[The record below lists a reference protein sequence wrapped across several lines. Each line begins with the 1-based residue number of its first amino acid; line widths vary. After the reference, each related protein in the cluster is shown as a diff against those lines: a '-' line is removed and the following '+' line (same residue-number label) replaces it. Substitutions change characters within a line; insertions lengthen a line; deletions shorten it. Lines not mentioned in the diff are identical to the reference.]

1 MAIGIN
7 LEQPQEALDI
17 NRHLEQNIGSN
28 DKGITPC
35 KQNCKR
41 KKCMFCARRIRSSHV
56 KHYLQKTEYRERSGH
71 NSIIFSISKKGTPN
85 DLEKLIRKVKR
96 LDKQVEWIAITE
108 NIPNRHVHG
117 IFSTNA
123 SPSEIKKEWRKI
135 SKGVHI
141 DIKKSVGDATE
152 KWLNY
157 MIKQAFNQTNA
168 PLNQPLSKIRNSR
181 FFAYNGKKARAE
193 RREWIE
199 ANHPELLEK

>member
-17 NRHLEQNIGSN
+17 NRHLKQNIGPN

-41 KKCMFCARRIRSSHV
+41 KKCMFCGPRIRNSHV
-56 KHYLQKTEYRERSGH
+56 KHYRQRTEFRERSGH
-71 NSIIFSISKKGTPN
+71 NSIIFSISKKGTVN
-85 DLEKLIRKVKR
+85 DFNKFIRTMKHS
-96 LDKQVEWIAITE
+96 DKQIEWIAITE
-108 NIPNRHVHG
+108 NIPSRHVHG
-117 IFSTNA
+117 IFSTNLK
-123 SPSEIKKEWRKI
+123 PSEIKKEWRKI

-157 MIKQAFNQTNA
+157 MTKQAFNQTNA
-168 PLNQPLSKIRNSR
+168 PLDQPLSKIRNSR

-193 RREWIE
+193 RREWIA